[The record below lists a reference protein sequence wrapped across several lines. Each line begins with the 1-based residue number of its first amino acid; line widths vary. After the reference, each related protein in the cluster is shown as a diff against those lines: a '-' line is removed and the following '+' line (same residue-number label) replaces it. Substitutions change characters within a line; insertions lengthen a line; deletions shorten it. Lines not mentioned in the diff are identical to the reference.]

1 MSDDNFYRWYVNTEM
16 LDDISSFTVF
26 QVRNTKRWIFIKW
39 MLYRG
44 ITKSF
49 YDVTKIFSSLE
60 YSVHILCTRV
70 YKPTCKTLNT
80 FYGS

>member
-26 QVRNTKRWIFIKW
+26 QVRNTKRWISILW

-44 ITKSF
+44 
-49 YDVTKIFSSLE
+49 
-60 YSVHILCTRV
+60 
-70 YKPTCKTLNT
+70 N
-80 FYGS
+80 